1 MDLAPPPL
9 ITYRRVE
16 FAQTDAAGILHFS
29 TYYLFMESAEA
40 ELFRL
45 LGYPLLWQEDGQW
58 HGFPRLDSQCA
69 FHRPLH
75 FGDEVRIELTLPEIT
90 PSRIRLA
97 CTFFKEGGRR
107 CAEGHLL
114 TGCATRLPNGKLTG
128 RDMPTTLFEALRNWS
143 AGSRTAASQPQIPSN
158 L

>member
-1 MDLAPPPL
+1 MVLPPPPL
-9 ITYRRVE
+9 VTHRRVE

-45 LGYPLLWQEDGQW
+45 LGFDLLWQEEGQW

-69 FHRPLH
+69 FHRPLY
-75 FGDEVRIELTLPEIT
+75 FGDPVRIELSIPELSA
-90 PSRIRLA
+90 SRIRLA
-97 CTFFKEGGRR
+97 CKFFKENGRR

-114 TGCATRLPNGKLTG
+114 TGCASRLPNGKLIG
-128 RDMPTTLFEALRNWS
+128 RDMPPALFEALRKWCGS
-143 AGSRTAASQPQIPSN
+143 APQPHDTPIPSPA
-158 L
+158 